1 MTISLQVL
9 YSTENE
15 TTFDHDY
22 YATKHMALVDEH
34 MGTHIDQAMIVKGL
48 AGGPD
53 VPAGFHTIATMIFAD
68 QTALDAALAAGA
80 PVLGDIPNFYNG
92 QPQMLIGEVLG

>member
-9 YSTENE
+9 YSTEDD

-22 YATKHMALVDEH
+22 YATKHMALVDEY
-34 MGTHIDQAMIVKGL
+34 MGAHIDKTMIVKGL

-53 VPAGFHTIATMIFAD
+53 VPAGFHAIATMTFTD
-68 QTALDAALAAGA
+68 QAAMDAALAAGA

-92 QPQMLIGEVLG
+92 QPQMLIGEVLA